1 MSKRSWVTVVSML
14 LLGMFSVFRDAM
26 AQDHYA
32 VLIGVE
38 TYDTSTF
45 NNLQFA
51 GDDAVALS
59 MQLERLGF
67 KTTTMTSE
75 SESARL
81 RPTTPK
87 KITDVI
93 QAMGRSCAKDDTLV
107 IALSGHGVQFS
118 DEELLPTGVRET
130 YFCPSDANLGDKSTL
145 LKISSIVDAMNQ
157 TKASRKLLLVD
168 ACQENVLSSQGQKKG
183 GRVIDLGSVHES
195 RRTVPGGI
203 AILFSCSDKQFS
215 WEHPPLGHSV
225 FTYHVIEYLRGSAQ
239 ARYYDEGKIELNGL
253 VSYVGKNTNDYVI
266 QKRLTSDGQF
276 PVLRGNTSNW
286 TLGNPP
292 ANPMRMTNSLQMEF
306 ALIPAGTF
314 QMGTRLTPEQ
324 VHQRYPGGKVE
335 YYEGETQH
343 QVKLTKPFYIGVHE
357 VTVGQFRKF
366 VEAEGY
372 KTEAERDG
380 KGGYGIDTETK
391 KYSQDSKY
399 SWRNPGFEQDD
410 KHPVVNVSWNDAV
423 AFCRWLSRVEGL
435 EYRLP
440 TEAEWEY
447 SCRAGSSRE
456 YTFGDD
462 AEQLVGFGNVAD
474 ASLKTMF
481 SNATTVRSNDGSIFT
496 TRVGSFRSNE
506 FGLYDMHGNVFE
518 WCSDWYGAYPTSS
531 VVDPVGPVT
540 GSFRVARGGSW
551 FNGAALCRSADRD
564 RYDPS
569 DRSIGLGFRVALS
582 SSGIPKSPEAD
593 K

>member
-1 MSKRSWVTVVSML
+1 MSKSTWLIVFAV
-14 LLGMFSVFRDAM
+14 MFSMFRGAM

-75 SESARL
+75 SESSRL
-81 RPTTPK
+81 RPTTPT

-93 QAMGRSCAKDDTLV
+93 EAVGRSCAKDDTLV

-130 YFCPSDANLGDKSTL
+130 YFCPSDASLGDKSTL
-145 LKISSIVDAMNQ
+145 LRISSIVDAMNQ

-183 GRVIDLGSVHES
+183 GKVIDLGSVHES

-292 ANPMRMTNSLQMEF
+292 TNPMRMTNSLQMEF
-306 ALIPAGTF
+306 ALIPAGKF
-314 QMGTRLTPEQ
+314 QMGTRLTAEQ
-324 VHQRYPGGKVE
+324 IHQRYPGGKVE
-335 YYEGETQH
+335 YYWGETQH
-343 QVKLTKPFYIGVHE
+343 QVKLTKSFYLGVHE

-366 VEAEGY
+366 VEAENY
-372 KTEAERDG
+372 KTDAERDG
-380 KGGYGIDTETK
+380 NGGYGYDAETGQ
-391 KYSQDSKY
+391 YNQDAKY

-423 AFCRWLSRVEGL
+423 AFCKWLSRFEGRD
-435 EYRLP
+435 YRLP

-456 YTFGDD
+456 FTFGDD
-462 AEQLVGFGNVAD
+462 AEQLVGFDNVAD
-474 ASLKTMF
+474 ASMKTKF
-481 SNATTVRSNDGSIFT
+481 PNASTVRSNDGSIFT
-496 TRVGSFRSNE
+496 SRVGSYRSNE
-506 FGLYDMHGNVFE
+506 FGLHDMHGNVAE
-518 WCSDWYGAYPTSS
+518 WCSDWYGDYSTSA
-531 VVDPVGPVT
+531 VVDPLGAAT
-540 GSFRVARGGSW
+540 GSLRVFRGGSW
-551 FNGAALCRSADRD
+551 NFRAACCRSAVRSGDSPGLRD
-564 RYDPS
+564 DS
-569 DRSIGLGFRVALS
+569 LGFRLALS
-582 SSGIPKSPEAD
+582 STGIPQSPEAD

>member
-1 MSKRSWVTVVSML
+1 MSKSTWLIAFALMFTML
-14 LLGMFSVFRDAM
+14 RGAL

-87 KITDVI
+87 KIIEVI
-93 QAMGRSCAKDDTLV
+93 EAVGRSCAKDDTLV

-130 YFCPSDANLGDKSTL
+130 YFCPSDASLGDKSTL
-145 LKISSIVDAMNQ
+145 LRISSIVDAMNQ

-183 GRVIDLGSVHES
+183 GKVIDLGSVHES

-292 ANPMRMTNSLQMEF
+292 TNPMRMTNSLQMEF

-324 VHQRYPGGKVE
+324 IHQRYPGGKVE

-343 QVKLTKPFYIGVHE
+343 QVKLTKSFYLGVYE
-357 VTVGQFRKF
+357 VTVGHFRKF

-372 KTEAERDG
+372 KTDAERDG
-380 KGGYGIDTETK
+380 KGGYGYDAETGQ
-391 KYSQDSKY
+391 YSQDSKY

-423 AFCRWLSRVEGL
+423 AFCKWLSRVEGRD
-435 EYRLP
+435 YRLP

-456 YTFGDD
+456 FTYGDD
-462 AEQLVGFGNVAD
+462 AEQLVLFGNVAD
-474 ASLKTMF
+474 ASLRTKF
-481 SNATTVRSNDGSIFT
+481 PNSPAVKANDGTLFT
-496 TRVGSFRSNE
+496 SRVGSYRSNE
-506 FGLYDMHGNVFE
+506 FGLHDMHGNVLE
-518 WCSDWYGAYPTSS
+518 WCFDWYGAYPTSNL
-531 VVDPVGPVT
+531 VDPIGPKA
-540 GSFRVARGGSW
+540 GSSRVLRGGGW
-551 FNGAALCRSADRD
+551 LARAAFCRSAFRGGFTPVV
-564 RYDPS
+564 RGYD
-569 DRSIGLGFRVALS
+569 LGFRVAMS
-582 SSGIPKSPEAD
+582 SNEIPQSRDAD

>member
-1 MSKRSWVTVVSML
+1 MSKNIWLIVFAV
-14 LLGMFSVFRDAM
+14 MFSMFRGAM

-75 SESARL
+75 SVSARL

-93 QAMGRSCAKDDTLV
+93 EAMGRSCAKDDTLV

-168 ACQENVLSSQGQKKG
+168 ACQENVLSSKGQKKG
-183 GRVIDLGSVHES
+183 GRVIDLGSVHET

-215 WEHPPLGHSV
+215 WEHPPLGNSV

-253 VSYVGKNTNDYVI
+253 VAYVGKSTNDYVI
-266 QKRLTSDGQF
+266 QKRMTSDGQF
-276 PVLRGNTSNW
+276 PVLRGNTTNW

-292 ANPMRMTNSLQMEF
+292 TNPMRMTNSLQMEF

-324 VHQRYPGGKVE
+324 IHQQYPDPSDMVE
-335 YYEGETQH
+335 HYQYQTQH
-343 QVKLTKPFYIGVHE
+343 EVKLTKPFYIGVHE
-357 VTVGQFRKF
+357 VAVGQFRKF

-372 KTEAERDG
+372 KTDAERDG
-380 KGGYGIDTETK
+380 KGGYGFDTEK
-391 KYSQDSKY
+391 NEFSIDSKY
-399 SWRNPGFEQDD
+399 TWRNPGLEQDD
-410 KHPVVNVSWNDAV
+410 THPVVNVSWNDAV
-423 AFCRWLSRVEGL
+423 AFCRWLSRVDGL

-456 YTFGDD
+456 FTFGDD
-462 AEQLVGFGNVAD
+462 AEQLAGFGNLAD
-474 ASLKTMF
+474 AALK
-481 SNATTVRSNDGSIFT
+481 SKVPNAPTIRGNDGSIFT
-496 TRVGSFRSNE
+496 SRVGSYRSNE
-506 FGLYDMHGNVFE
+506 FGLYDMHGNVWE
-518 WCSDWYGAYPTSS
+518 WCSDWYGVYPTSS
-531 VVDPVGPVT
+531 VEDPVGPAT
-540 GSFRVARGGSW
+540 GLGRVRRGGSW
-551 FNGAALCRSADRD
+551 GYVASCRSASRHAFTPAGRD
-564 RYDPS
+564 FH
-569 DRSIGLGFRVALS
+569 IGFRVALS
-582 SSGIPKSPEAD
+582 STGIPQSPEAD

>member
-1 MSKRSWVTVVSML
+1 MSKSTWLIVFAV
-14 LLGMFSVFRDAM
+14 MFSMFRGAM

-75 SESARL
+75 SESSRL
-81 RPTTPK
+81 RPTTPT

-93 QAMGRSCAKDDTLV
+93 EAVGRSCAKDDTLV

-130 YFCPSDANLGDKSTL
+130 YFCPSDASLGDKSTL
-145 LKISSIVDAMNQ
+145 LRISSIVDAMNQ

-183 GRVIDLGSVHES
+183 GKVIDLGSVHES

-292 ANPMRMTNSLQMEF
+292 TNPMRMTNSLQMEF
-306 ALIPAGTF
+306 ALIPAGKF
-314 QMGTRLTPEQ
+314 QMGTRLTAEQ
-324 VHQRYPGGKVE
+324 IHQRYPG
-335 YYEGETQH
+335 
-343 QVKLTKPFYIGVHE
+343 
-357 VTVGQFRKF
+357 
-366 VEAEGY
+366 
-372 KTEAERDG
+372 
-380 KGGYGIDTETK
+380 
-391 KYSQDSKY
+391 
-399 SWRNPGFEQDD
+399 W
-410 KHPVVNVSWNDAV
+410 
-423 AFCRWLSRVEGL
+423 
-435 EYRLP
+435 
-440 TEAEWEY
+440 
-447 SCRAGSSRE
+447 
-456 YTFGDD
+456 
-462 AEQLVGFGNVAD
+462 
-474 ASLKTMF
+474 
-481 SNATTVRSNDGSIFT
+481 
-496 TRVGSFRSNE
+496 
-506 FGLYDMHGNVFE
+506 
-518 WCSDWYGAYPTSS
+518 
-531 VVDPVGPVT
+531 
-540 GSFRVARGGSW
+540 
-551 FNGAALCRSADRD
+551 
-564 RYDPS
+564 
-569 DRSIGLGFRVALS
+569 
-582 SSGIPKSPEAD
+582 
-593 K
+593 

>member
-1 MSKRSWVTVVSML
+1 MSKNIWLIVFAV
-14 LLGMFSVFRDAM
+14 MFSMFRGAM

-75 SESARL
+75 SVSARL

-93 QAMGRSCAKDDTLV
+93 EAMGRSCAKDDTLV

-183 GRVIDLGSVHES
+183 GKVIDLGSVHES

-253 VSYVGKNTNDYVI
+253 VSYVGKKTNDYVI

-292 ANPMRMTNSLQMEF
+292 TNPMRLTNSLQMEF

-324 VHQRYPGGKVE
+324 VHQRYPGGMMKM
-335 YYEGETQH
+335 YERETQH
-343 QVKLTKPFYIGVHE
+343 QVKLTKAFYIGVHE

-366 VEAEGY
+366 VEAENY
-372 KTEAERDG
+372 KSEAERDG
-380 KGGYGIDTETK
+380 KGGYGYDAETGQF
-391 KYSQDSKY
+391 SQDAKY
-399 SWRNPGFEQDD
+399 SWRNPGFEQDH
-410 KHPVVNVSWNDAV
+410 KHPVVNVSWNDGV
-423 AFCRWLSRVEGL
+423 AFCKWLSRVEGRD
-435 EYRLP
+435 YRLP

-456 YTFGDD
+456 FTFGDD

-474 ASLKTMF
+474 ASLKTKF
-481 SNATTVRSNDGSIFT
+481 PNLNFTTVRGNDGSLFT
-496 TRVGSFRSNE
+496 SRVGSYRSNE
-506 FGLYDMHGNVFE
+506 FGLHDMHGNVHE
-518 WCSDWYGAYPTSS
+518 WCSDWYWDYPTSA
-531 VVDPVGPVT
+531 VVDAVGPAT
-540 GSFRVARGGSW
+540 GSYRVSRGGCW
-551 FNGAALCRSADRD
+551 QHLAAHCRSAYRD
-564 RYDPS
+564 WNPPDFRS
-569 DRSIGLGFRVALS
+569 DYLGFRVALS
-582 SSGIPKSPEAD
+582 STGIPQSPEAD